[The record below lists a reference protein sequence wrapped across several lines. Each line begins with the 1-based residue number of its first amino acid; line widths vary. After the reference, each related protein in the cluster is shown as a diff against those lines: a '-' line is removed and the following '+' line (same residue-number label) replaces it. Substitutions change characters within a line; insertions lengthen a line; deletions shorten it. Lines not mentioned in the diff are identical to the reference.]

1 MLYKEYF
8 KNKKLSQEI
17 LNKKINWFYD
27 IKSILYQENNNF
39 KKETLKNAKYANETP
54 SRRTRD
60 SKTPCYMYMYVPF
73 RPRPG

>member
-1 MLYKEYF
+1 MLYKEYI

-39 KKETLKNAKYANETP
+39 KKP
-54 SRRTRD
+54 
-60 SKTPCYMYMYVPF
+60 
-73 RPRPG
+73 